1 MCLCTRGQV
10 RLRDASSLWTM
21 LFLCRSLHVLV
32 DKEKALFKKVTTQS
46 NWLFTNLNEKSWVF
60 TLWLCLCVNACQ
72 CSFSLNHGS
81 NEITEKNMFHG
92 P

>member
-1 MCLCTRGQV
+1 MCLCKRGHV
-10 RLRDASSLWTM
+10 RLRDASSLWMM
-21 LFLCRSLHVLV
+21 LFLCHSLPVLV
-32 DKEKALFKKVTTQS
+32 EEKALFKKVTTQS

-60 TLWLCLCVNACQ
+60 TLWLCLCVSVCQ

-81 NEITEKNMFHG
+81 SEITEKNMFHG